1 MSDVSPTR
9 YCSYADFGEAFFRAA
24 VTEDRIRS
32 AIGSVAGKPIEF
44 GPIGV
49 GPGRVAQVTA
59 NGDVGAPVVR
69 SLAHDE
75 VVFTVMLP
83 VHLEFQL
90 DLAVDK
96 HRFTGELVVPITVHA
111 RATDDLRIV
120 IDVTPP
126 AARDI
131 RMDLKAEGLRASVVQ
146 KAAGVDGEVKRF
158 VAKYIAR
165 EVANPD
171 VASLLEI
178 DVMAGIDATWE
189 RLGR

>member
-1 MSDVSPTR
+1 
-9 YCSYADFGEAFFRAA
+9 
-24 VTEDRIRS
+24 
-32 AIGSVAGKPIEF
+32 
-44 GPIGV
+44 
-49 GPGRVAQVTA
+49 
-59 NGDVGAPVVR
+59 
-69 SLAHDE
+69 
-75 VVFTVMLP
+75 

-96 HRFTGELVVPITVHA
+96 HRFAGELVVPITVHA

-146 KAAGVDGEVKRF
+146 KAAGVDGEVKKF
-158 VAKYIAR
+158 VAKYLAR
-165 EVANPD
+165 EVANPE
-171 VASLLEI
+171 VAGLLEI